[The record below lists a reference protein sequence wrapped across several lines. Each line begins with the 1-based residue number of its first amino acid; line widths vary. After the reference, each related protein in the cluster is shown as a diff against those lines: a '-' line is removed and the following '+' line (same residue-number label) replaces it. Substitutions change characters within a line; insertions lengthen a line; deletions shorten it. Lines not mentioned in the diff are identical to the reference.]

1 MIDRVIT
8 KYRGRKGYPITK
20 IREAAV
26 LLLLEECEDGE
37 VNVIFERRAFGM
49 KSQPGDICLPG
60 GRVEEELPIDA
71 ALRECHEE
79 IGIGREHI
87 EVIGELDYLVSPYGL
102 TIYSFLGLRKGGQF
116 KVNPSEV
123 EELIKI
129 PLKYFLDNEPVLYE
143 MEIGPINN
151 EDFPYELING
161 GKDYKFKKGIMNEY
175 FYKYKE
181 DTVIWGFTAA
191 IIKNFIQHIT
201 N

>member
-1 MIDRVIT
+1 MIERVIK

-20 IREAAV
+20 KREAAV
-26 LLLLEECEDGE
+26 LLLMEECEDGQ

-71 ALRECHEE
+71 ALRECDEE
-79 IGIGREHI
+79 IGIDKEDI

-102 TIYSFLGLRKGGQF
+102 IIYPFLGVKKGGEF
-116 KVNPSEV
+116 NVNPNEV

-129 PLKYFLDNEPVLYE
+129 PLQYFLDNEPVLYE

-151 EDFPYELING
+151 KDFPYELING

-175 FYKYKE
+175 FYKYNQ
-181 DTVIWGFTAA
+181 DIVIWGFTAA
-191 IIKNFIQHIT
+191 IIKKFVDNL
-201 N
+201 